1 MKEEIPAFLFQK
13 EPMRPQRV
21 KKGLPPSYLDKSIY
35 SFSKFILMTYREW
48 ETASQRGLFQRIDSR
63 VKILFLVYFIVIVSL
78 LKNISSEI
86 LLGTLIFALCIFSRI
101 PLLPFYKKVF
111 ITGGIF
117 GFLIP
122 LPSALNF
129 FTPGEFLLP
138 LFSIPKS
145 FLPSASVLPEV
156 IGITREGLWGVLM
169 IACRVIN
176 SLSITLL
183 IFYTTPFPEM
193 MRGISFFRIPE
204 AIMMIITLTYKYV
217 FLSVKMIQEMYLAR
231 KARYMG
237 EEKESA
243 MRSWVAGRIA
253 FIFQRSQRRFEEVY
267 RAMVSRGFTGKI
279 KNPPLPPLCL
289 KDLLAGIFFLLWGIL
304 FLLIEKGYV

>member
-1 MKEEIPAFLFQK
+1 MKEEIPAFLLQE
-13 EPMRPQRV
+13 EPMRAPRG
-21 KKGLPPSYLDKSIY
+21 KKGLPPTFLDRSIH
-35 SFSKFILMTYREW
+35 SLSKFILTTYREW
-48 ETASQRGLFQRIDSR
+48 ETSSQRGLFQKIDSR
-63 VKILFLVYFIVIVSL
+63 VKIVFLIYFIVIVSL
-78 LKNISSEI
+78 LKNINSEI
-86 LLGTLIFALCIFSRI
+86 LLGTLILILCIFSRL
-101 PLLPFYKKVF
+101 PLLQFYKKVF

-122 LPSALNF
+122 LPSALNL

-138 LFSIPKS
+138 FFSLPSS
-145 FLPSASVLPEV
+145 FIPSASVFPEV

-204 AIMMIITLTYKYV
+204 AMVMIITLTYKYV

-231 KARYMG
+231 KARYIG
-237 EEKESA
+237 GEKESA
-243 MRSWVAGRIA
+243 MRSWVAGRIT
-253 FIFQRSQRRFEEVY
+253 FIFHRSQRRFEEVY
-267 RAMVSRGFTGKI
+267 RAMVSRGFDGKI
-279 KNPPLPPLCL
+279 KNPSHPPLCL
-289 KDLLAGIFFLLWGIL
+289 KDLLAGIFFLLSGIL
-304 FLLIEKGYV
+304 FLLI